1 MKYILSTIA
10 LFCFLNSISQNL
22 TLYGRIQY
30 YDLPK
35 SGRLYYSLKGEPF
48 TAKQSIQYTNS
59 GDYSFSISIAEL
71 RQKGIR
77 NIAFG
82 TDSTSDPTS
91 SESCVHRVHADEIL
105 KHSAFAN
112 SKSIR
117 VHTDLLI
124 TYFCSASVAYRAS
137 DDGNGRFTG
146 SYQLQFKDT
155 TVNVQLSDMLYSSG
169 GMFYPANAELMD
181 QVSGNWQY
189 DNDQKKLSI
198 HLPTQWNQALGI
210 ALNRPRSF
218 IFHVEEVN
226 GQLRF
231 ISDKY
236 TLTRL

>member
-35 SGRLYYSLKGEPF
+35 NGRLYYSLKGEHF
-48 TAKQSIQYTNS
+48 SSSQGIAYTAT
-59 GDYSFSISIAEL
+59 GEYSFTIKLSEI
-71 RQKGIR
+71 RQKMITT
-77 NIAFG
+77 IAFG
-82 TDSTSDPTS
+82 IDSTSNPA
-91 SESCVHRVHADEIL
+91 SEYSCVHRVHVDGIL
-105 KHSAFAN
+105 QYPRFQN
-112 SKSIR
+112 SKSVRIN
-117 VHTDLLI
+117 TDLLI
-124 TYFCSASVAYRAS
+124 NYHCEESVAFKAS
-137 DDGNGRFTG
+137 NDGNGDLVG
-146 SYQLQFKDT
+146 SYQMQFKDT
-155 TVNVQLSDMLYSSG
+155 TWNIQLNDMLYSSSANL
-169 GMFYPANAELMD
+169 MPANAEFMNLLTG
-181 QVSGNWQY
+181 SWQY
-189 DNDQKKLSI
+189 DKAQQTLSI
-198 HLPTQWNQALGI
+198 HLYTQWNQALGI